1 MQPPSGLLF
10 TDLDGTLL
18 DDRGAVAEAS
28 SDGVALARA
37 AGVAVIAATARSLR
51 STRALREAAGLDAFV
66 VAVNGAVGYDAE
78 GDQVVWARTLPRGL
92 VADLGDL
99 LARIDPGFYLAAG
112 SLAGFAAEPG
122 FFPDQPEGVPRGQLE
137 GEDGVVNLIVRHR
150 DLDAQELIEV
160 LGPRIVGLSLVPGSH
175 DWVDV
180 LAHGVTKGLGVG
192 LASEYLGVPLERCGA
207 VGDHRNDLPMFD
219 VVGHRFAVANAL
231 ACVQAAADE
240 VVPSNVEGGVGE
252 AARRMAARSSPC
264 DPKRS

>member
-1 MQPPSGLLF
+1 MRPPSGLLF

-18 DDRGAVAEAS
+18 DDQGAVVPAS
-28 SDGVALARA
+28 YEGVARARA
-37 AGVAVIAATARSLR
+37 GGVTVIAATARSLR
-51 STRALREAAGLDAFV
+51 STRALAGAAELDPFV
-66 VAVNGAVGYDAE
+66 VAVNGAVGYDAAR
-78 GDQVVWARTLPRGL
+78 DVVVWARTLPRGFA
-92 VADLGDL
+92 ADLGEL

-112 SLAGFAAEPG
+112 SVAGFVAEAG

-137 GEDGVVNLIVRHR
+137 GEGGVVNLIVRHR

-160 LGPRIVGLSLVPGSH
+160 LRPRVVGLSLVPGSR

-192 LASEYLGVPLERCGA
+192 LCSEYLGVPLEACAA

-219 VVGHRFAVANAL
+219 VVGYRYAVANAL
-231 ACVQAAADE
+231 ACVQQAADE

-252 AARRMAARSSPC
+252 AARRVAARASLA
-264 DPKRS
+264 DPKRC